1 MKVFFLF
8 QVKQQVL
15 IIPKNLI
22 YKMSK
27 KEIKERMKKQLEDDA
42 YLTEIS
48 KKPFEQADKNKN
60 GEIDVKELK
69 ACMID
74 IAQGM
79 GTEIPK
85 NKVVVEEFYNLDK
98 DKSKTIDFNEFK
110 TFIKNNMIK
119 IIDSIPED

>member
-1 MKVFFLF
+1 
-8 QVKQQVL
+8 
-15 IIPKNLI
+15 
-22 YKMSK
+22 MSK

-48 KKPFEQADKNKN
+48 KKPFEQADINKN
-60 GEIDVKELK
+60 GEIDIKELK
-69 ACMID
+69 ACMIE

-98 DKSKTIDFNEFK
+98 DKNKTIDFNEFK